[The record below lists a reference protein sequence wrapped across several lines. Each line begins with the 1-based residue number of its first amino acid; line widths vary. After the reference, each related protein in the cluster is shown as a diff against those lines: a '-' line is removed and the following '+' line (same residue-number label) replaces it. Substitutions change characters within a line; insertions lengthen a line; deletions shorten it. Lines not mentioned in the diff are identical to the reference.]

1 MTAIT
6 ISNRPNYTLSEI
18 NKVSHA
24 ISTNHQLLEV
34 EKQIAAVEG
43 GVSALAKKT
52 FRSARFSLIK
62 HLLPK
67 GGTVLSFQS
76 KGEWVEDAPVFKRKG
91 VSIIYTENYSGDD
104 WENILTNTINI
115 VYVPTIHQQTLNVQD
130 YGYII
135 QKAHSLNI
143 PVVFDNTFG
152 GLGHIYAPLKDGADF
167 VLIDTSSI
175 DLFSKHR
182 VQAFIVEGDNGIL
195 HSNKDKVLGRTLLDG
210 QKNNRV
216 LNNKS
221 TYLFADKEDYLEKL
235 VTKAS
240 RKFGDYSRT
249 ANYVARWLNNQ
260 EDIMEINY
268 PGLKSAESHV
278 HAELYF
284 KGGYGYTFKF
294 SLWDND
300 YSYSLLKGLF
310 RSGNVNGVQVEVDS
324 ERKEF
329 FIEIRTE
336 DYTRVLNYFQ
346 KVFSIL
352 KGSVEFKQNIAK
364 ENKLKQVFDFE
375 LKQLLTANAT
385 TYKRRN

>member
-6 ISNRPNYTLSEI
+6 LSNRPVYTLSEI
-18 NKVSHA
+18 NKISHS

-34 EKQIAAVEG
+34 EKQIASIEG
-43 GVSALAKKT
+43 GVNALAKKT

-62 HLLPK
+62 NLLPK

-76 KGEWVEDAPVFKRKG
+76 KREWLEDAAIFQRKS
-91 VSIIYTENYSGDD
+91 VSIIYTENYSADD
-104 WENILTNTINI
+104 WESILTNAIDVVYISTIQ
-115 VYVPTIHQQTLNVQD
+115 QQTLNVQD

-152 GLGHIYAPLKDGADF
+152 GLGHIYSPLKDGADF

-175 DLFSKHR
+175 ELFSKHR
-182 VQAFIVEGDNGIL
+182 VHAFIVEGENGIL
-195 HSNKDKVLGRTLLDG
+195 HSNKDKVLGKTVLG
-210 QKNNRV
+210 VQKNNRI
-216 LNNKS
+216 LHTKW

-235 VTKAS
+235 VKKAS

-268 PGLKSAESHV
+268 PGLKSAESHI

-329 FIEIRTE
+329 FIQIRTE

-352 KGSVEFKQNIAK
+352 KGSVEFKQNITK

>member
-6 ISNRPNYTLSEI
+6 LSNRSNYTLSEI
-18 NKVSHA
+18 NKISHS
-24 ISTNHQLLEV
+24 ISTNQQLFEV
-34 EKQIAAVEG
+34 EKQIAAIEG
-43 GVSALAKKT
+43 GINALAKKT

-62 HLLPK
+62 NLLPS
-67 GGTVLSFQS
+67 GGNVLSFQS
-76 KGEWVEDAPVFKRKG
+76 KKHWADDESIFGRKKIS
-91 VSIIYTENYSGDD
+91 VVYTEDHSADE
-104 WENILTNTINI
+104 WENIISRNI
-115 VYVPTIHQQTLNVQD
+115 QVVYVSTVQQQTLNVQD

-175 DLFSKHR
+175 ELFSNHG
-182 VQAFIVEGDNGIL
+182 VHSFIVEGEHGIL
-195 HSNKDKVLGRTLLDG
+195 HSNKDKVLGRTFLDA
-210 QKNNRV
+210 QKNSRV
-216 LNNKS
+216 LNHKS
-221 TYLFADKEDYLEKL
+221 TYLFADKEDYVEKL
-235 VTKAS
+235 VKKAS

-260 EDIMEINY
+260 EEIMEINY

-284 KGGYGYTFKF
+284 KGGYGHVFKF
-294 SLWDND
+294 SLWDNE

-310 RSGNVNGVQVEVDS
+310 RSGNVHGVQVEVDA

-329 FIEIRTE
+329 FVELKTE

-364 ENKLKQVFDFE
+364 ENKLKRLFDYE
-375 LKQLLTANAT
+375 LNQMLSTNST
-385 TYKRRN
+385 KRRN